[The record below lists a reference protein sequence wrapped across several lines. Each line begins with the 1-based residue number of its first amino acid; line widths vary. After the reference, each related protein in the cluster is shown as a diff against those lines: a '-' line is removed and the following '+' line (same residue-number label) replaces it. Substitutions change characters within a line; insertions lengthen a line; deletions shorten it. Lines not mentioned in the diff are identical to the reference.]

1 MKSITALALVNAGS
15 RYEPEGW
22 EGISHFLEHMVFKG
36 TTKYPTPLDLA
47 STLDA
52 VGAEYNAFTSKE
64 YTGFYVKS
72 ASKDLDLAL
81 DVVSDMLLEPRLPAE
96 DLERE
101 KGVIVEEINMYE
113 DTPMRHIGDVFD
125 QVMFEGTM
133 LGKDVIGT
141 KETVRGLKQQDFQ
154 EYLRTWY
161 GAGNM
166 IVIVAGDAS
175 IVRQQNL
182 AQKIE
187 TFFSKAKD
195 KREKDG
201 GKREFIDFSS
211 HSSQTKQSKKQAPK
225 IVLKHKKTDQAHFM
239 FGVQALKHDDPRRFA
254 LAVLSSLFGG
264 NMSSR
269 LFTEIREKRGL
280 AYYVRSMS
288 DSFHDTGSF
297 GVWAGVDPSRLDEA
311 LKIAKEELFHLLD
324 IDGERAITEKEI
336 QRAKDYL
343 IGTTVL
349 GLEDSESMASFYG
362 MKYLLTKKIETPE
375 EVLDHIRAVTLEEVQ
390 KLAVFL
396 LEDAR
401 LYFAMIGPFEKSE
414 EKRFEE
420 ILK

>member
-15 RYEPEGW
+15 RYEPEKW

-36 TTKYPTPLDLA
+36 TKKFPTALDLA

-81 DVVSDMLLEPRLPAE
+81 DVVSDMLMAPRLPAE

-101 KGVIVEEINMYE
+101 KGVIVEEMNMYQ

-125 QVMFEGTM
+125 QVLFTGTS

-141 KETVRGLKQQDFQ
+141 KETVRSLQQKDFLS
-154 EYLRTWY
+154 YLQTWY

-166 IVIVAGDAS
+166 VVVVAGDAE
-175 IVRQQNL
+175 VVGKPDV
-182 AQKIE
+182 AKKIDAY
-187 TFFSKAKD
+187 FSKAED
-195 KREKDG
+195 ERSDNG
-201 GKREFIDFSS
+201 GKRVLLKPQNQKNTSKAVIRIDY
-211 HSSQTKQSKKQAPK
+211 
-225 IVLKHKKTDQAHFM
+225 KKTDQAHFM
-239 FGVQALKHDDPRRFA
+239 FGVKALVHDDPRRFA

-280 AYYVRSMS
+280 AYYVRSMT

-297 GVWAGVDPSRLDEA
+297 GVWAGVDPLRVEEA
-311 LKIAKEELFHLLD
+311 IKVAKQELFYLAETN
-324 IDGERAITEKEI
+324 GARAITEKEL

-343 IGTTVL
+343 VGATVL
-349 GLEDSESMASFYG
+349 GLEDTQSIASFYG
-362 MKYLLTKKIETPE
+362 MKYLLTKNIETPQ
-375 EVLDHIRAVTLEEVQ
+375 EVLDRIKAVTLKEVQ
-390 KLAVFL
+390 ELADFL
-396 LEDAR
+396 LKDAT
-401 LYFAMIGPFEKSE
+401 LYFAMIGPFKQSD
-414 EKRFEE
+414 KQRFLE